1 MRLVAAP
8 LFKGVA
14 EEEEE
19 EEKEQMYA
27 CCLIIFIHFIY
38 LDFS

>member
-14 EEEEE
+14 EEEE